1 MDWLASWP
9 SLISPRW
16 TLMCRQWYNRFCC
29 SSLDLPS
36 RMTSHPS
43 YGASLMSTLLAMD
56 IQTVGCKDCCPLP
69 TGDELTQSHR
79 STVVT
84 KLNLCQEYLQ
94 VPLRSDSCK
103 LTPFLTHNSELWCKN
118 IAGVSW
124 SSGPSRFQQI
134 VSSVLAGIPGVAIC
148 LHDSGQWSQCHHTR
162 WLHRLGITSHSMVAS
177 AFLQSYFV
185 KYVGFCL

>member
-16 TLMCRQWYNRFCC
+16 TLMCHLWYNHFCC

-36 RMTSHPS
+36 MMTSQPS
-43 YGASLMSTLLAMD
+43 YWTSLMST
-56 IQTVGCKDCCPLP
+56 
-69 TGDELTQSHR
+69 LTQSHR

-94 VPLRSDSCK
+94 VPLCSDSCK
-103 LTPFLTHNSELWCKN
+103 LTPFLTHNGGLWCKN

-134 VSSVLAGIPGVAIC
+134 MSSVLAGIPGVAIY
-148 LHDSGQWSQCHHTR
+148 LDDIVVNGANAATHDECTGWASPHTQR
-162 WLHRLGITSHSMVAS
+162 WQVHFCSLVCQVCGDLPLSWRHKTASLKHRSHPVNT
-177 AFLQSYFV
+177 
-185 KYVGFCL
+185 

>member
-1 MDWLASWP
+1 
-9 SLISPRW
+9 
-16 TLMCRQWYNRFCC
+16 MCHLWYNHFCC

-36 RMTSHPS
+36 MMTSQPS
-43 YGASLMSTLLAMD
+43 YRTSLMSTLLAMD
-56 IQTVGCKDCCPLP
+56 IQTFGCKDCYTLP

-94 VPLRSDSCK
+94 VPLCSDSCK
-103 LTPFLTHNSELWCKN
+103 LTPFLTHNGGLWCKN

-134 VSSVLAGIPGVAIC
+134 MSSVLAGIPGVAIY
-148 LHDSGQWSQCHHTR
+148 LDDIVVNGANAATHDECTGWASPHTQR
-162 WLHRLGITSHSMVAS
+162 WQVH
-177 AFLQSYFV
+177 
-185 KYVGFCL
+185 FCSLVCQVCGDLPLS